1 MADRL
6 REQPLLREYRRY
18 KFLTRMP
25 PRVTGRHPCSI
36 QQKSG
41 IFAPY
46 TFLLIISAATRLA
59 IFKRLYAIRVPPFC
73 FRARW
78 HPSCPGDPE
87 QCCCYHRVAQ
97 VPIFAHAYTSGC
109 FCLGK
114 RIILSKNHLSSGL
127 LRELLEKGS
136 ISGVVSV
143 VRKLHEATE
152 ISTEFLALTEKHPAP
167 PSGTAGEQGDF
178 QEKESEGQKR
188 VHRPDIRGGVPD
200 GPHPAASP

>member
-6 REQPLLREYRRY
+6 REQPLLREYRR
-18 KFLTRMP
+18 FLTRMP

-73 FRARW
+73 FRTRW
-78 HPSCPGDPE
+78 HLSCPGDPE
-87 QCCCYHRVAQ
+87 QCCCYHRAAQ

-127 LRELLEKGS
+127 LRELLEKGN

-152 ISTEFLALTEKHPAP
+152 ISTECLALTEKHPDH

-178 QEKESEGQKR
+178 QDKEA
-188 VHRPDIRGGVPD
+188 GGAETSTP
-200 GPHPAASP
+200 P